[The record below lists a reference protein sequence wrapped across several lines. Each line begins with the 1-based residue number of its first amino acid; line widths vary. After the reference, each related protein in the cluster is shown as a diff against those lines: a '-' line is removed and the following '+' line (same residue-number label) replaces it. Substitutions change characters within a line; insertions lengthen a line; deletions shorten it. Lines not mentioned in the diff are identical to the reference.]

1 MSKGIDKFIGY
12 ELKEQIQQSPHD
24 INFNSYNNSISNE
37 DDHKLSQRNLIMMY
51 IYLYIYYSKNENEN
65 EFKQYLSNTTYF
77 NKVLFLKYLSFF
89 IKVNKFEQQ
98 ILVDEQKFYDEQQNL
113 EQQQLTPNINS
124 PINIDEAIKKI
135 AEANDTILETIIKIN
150 NFKEN
155 FSSVTISLLTND
167 NYIYNPELQLSTLLS
182 VSQKDILDEVSKI
195 IATLFDHDTLDNIYR
210 SICEDFYF
218 ENEKYNEYK
227 HNKNYNEYKNLF
239 HLNINNTI
247 NTINTSSYTASFFI
261 GFHGHFYI
269 ETTSNQYLTIAS
281 PVNTTINRW
290 GTRGVSTKYF
300 NTMKYTLKQCLLRR
314 NPLNKDE
321 ANICFNLLGT
331 SLAKYNYDTSQHT
344 TSLVYDEMM
353 KNTSNNTAHAND
365 VKNILTTCNNNVKIE
380 TDKIPVNTNMR
391 IKHYSVDSTGFEFFN
406 NDYTLPNDLLNDI
419 LDRVFVKIE
428 LVDND
433 GYQIQYNNAEN
444 IMKLNFSLFTN
455 NINFS
460 VFEFLDI
467 KKNVDETDT
476 IGLYPEIGLFTD
488 NYKFNKNVG
497 DNQLQSSLLDFYF
510 PLDIF
515 TFKPELL
522 IEDFVLERDIFALND
537 INIHLQ
543 YENVDRSFMLLK
555 GDSFSSNPYIIEY
568 FIKTFKSK
576 ITIRPGPILGN
587 SADNI
592 FKDNIENQTTIHQG
606 ATITSLSKGLS
617 CYKVTLSVL
626 TNYEILKFCKDAN
639 INTCDLYDT
648 SCQSFSYINDKGEKV
663 PDISQENKLTLQK
676 KNTIKDTY
684 ILPVYDNLS
693 GITFSNIDDAE
704 KRNFVVVGMPKEELK
719 LKRKINNLDESD
731 GPYKKIPNLGDLE
744 DFDLEGGRKKKQKT
758 KKKKQKTKTF
768 SKKQKTNKFSK
779 KQKTN
784 KFSKK
789 VKKI

>member
-1 MSKGIDKFIGY
+1 M
-12 ELKEQIQQSPHD
+12 
-24 INFNSYNNSISNE
+24 
-37 DDHKLSQRNLIMMY
+37 
-51 IYLYIYYSKNENEN
+51 
-65 EFKQYLSNTTYF
+65 SNTTYF

-98 ILVDEQKFYDEQQNL
+98 LKEDDLNFYDEQQNL

-124 PINIDEAIKKI
+124 PINIAEAIKKN
-135 AEANDTILETIIKIN
+135 AEANDTLLDAIIQIK

-155 FSSVTISLLTND
+155 FSSVTIELLTTE
-167 NYIYNPELQLSTLLS
+167 NYIYNSELQLSELLS
-182 VSQKDILDEVSKI
+182 VPQENIQDEVSEI
-195 IATLFDHDTLDNIYR
+195 IATLFDDVTLDNIYR

-227 HNKNYNEYKNLF
+227 YNKNYNEYMNLF
-239 HLNINNTI
+239 HLDINNTI
-247 NTINTSSYTASFFI
+247 NTSSDTASFFI

-269 ETTSNQYLTIAS
+269 ETTTNQYLTIAS

-290 GTRGVSTKYF
+290 GMRGVSTKYF

-344 TSLVYDEMM
+344 TSLVYDDRM
-353 KNTSNNTAHAND
+353 KNTSKQRTNTAHAND
-365 VKNILTTCNNNVKIE
+365 AQNILTTCNNNVKIE
-380 TDKIPVNTNMR
+380 TDEIRVNTNMR
-391 IKHYSVDSTGFEFFN
+391 IKHYSVDSSGFDYFN
-406 NDYTLPNDLLNDI
+406 NDYTLPTYLFNNI
-419 LDRVFVKIE
+419 LDRVLVNIGLVNNNDSQIE
-428 LVDND
+428 
-433 GYQIQYNNAEN
+433 YNNAEN
-444 IMKLNFSLFTN
+444 IMKLNFLLFTS

-460 VFEFLDI
+460 VFEILDI
-467 KKNVDETDT
+467 KKNVDKKDI
-476 IGLYPEIGLFTD
+476 IGLYPEIGLFID
-488 NYKFNKNVG
+488 YYKFNKNVG

-515 TFKPELL
+515 TFKDYKPGLL

-543 YENVDRSFMLLK
+543 YENVVRSFMLLK
-555 GDSFSSNPYIIEY
+555 GDSFSCNPYIIEY

-587 SADNI
+587 KEDEILKNN
-592 FKDNIENQTTIHQG
+592 KYKYTTGEQG
-606 ATITSLSKGLS
+606 STITCLSSGLS

-663 PDISQENKLTLQK
+663 PNISQDNKLTLQK

-693 GITFSNIDDAE
+693 GITFSNIDEEE
-704 KRNFVVVGMPKEELK
+704 KRNFVVVGIPKEELK
-719 LKRKINNLDESD
+719 LKRKIDTQDKLDESY
-731 GPYKKIPNLGDLE
+731 GPHKKIQNLGDFEEDLE

-758 KKKKQKTKTF
+758 KKKIKTKKQKTKKKTKT
-768 SKKQKTNKFSK
+768 KKQKTKK
-779 KQKTN
+779 RQKQKQRQRQKQRSKRQKSDTN
-784 KFSKK
+784 SI
-789 VKKI
+789 VL